1 MASTGRYIEGKASV
15 SSEGSFL
22 NPRAR
27 VSRDISVAYLAVELA
42 KESTLLDSTA
52 ASGIRGIRYVR
63 ESGLKNLVSIDM
75 NADAYAA
82 MAKNFAENKITAKIL
97 NQSLQE
103 YANTAKERFDF
114 IDIDP
119 FGGITPYIYDAMK
132 MAKDGTHLLVTA
144 TDTAVLCGASARA
157 CIRLYGTKPIHN
169 ELSHEFGLRTMIGYV
184 ARTAAQFNA
193 GIKVNLALSH
203 MHYMRVFIE
212 LKNGSESAL
221 DSIEMLG
228 YLHYCNA
235 CHLWDTDMG
244 LIATRRR
251 CGCRGE
257 QMAVYGPAWMGK
269 LNDQKKAKR
278 ISDWAAK
285 NIDFKESVK
294 VAGMM
299 ASEPDALFYYHI
311 PAMTKHAGTGS
322 VSPAAVV
329 AALRGMG
336 FEASPTHI
344 YKSSVKTNAGFADV
358 ERAVAEQAMH

>member
-1 MASTGRYIEGKASV
+1 MALADNYVEGKASV
-15 SSEGSFL
+15 SSAGSFL
-22 NPRAR
+22 NPHAR
-27 VSRDISVAYLAVELA
+27 VSRDISVAYLAVELS
-42 KESTLLDSTA
+42 KNSMLLDSTA

-82 MAKNFAENKITAKIL
+82 MKKNFAKNKIKAKTL

-132 MAKDGTHLLVTA
+132 ISKGGTHLMVTA
-144 TDTAVLCGASARA
+144 TDTAVLCGASAKA

-193 GIKVNLALSH
+193 GIKVNMALSY

-212 LKNGSESAL
+212 LENGSEKAL
-221 DSIEMLG
+221 GSIETMG
-228 YLHYCNA
+228 HLHYCNA
-235 CHLWDTDMG
+235 CHLWDIDRDF
-244 LIATRRR
+244 IAKRHG
-251 CGCRGE
+251 CGSCGK
-257 QMAVYGPAWMGK
+257 QMAVYGPAWMGM
-269 LNDQKKAKR
+269 LNDKDKTKR
-278 ISDWAAK
+278 MSDWISK
-285 NIDFKESVK
+285 HIDFKESVK
-294 VAGMM
+294 VAEMM
-299 ASEPDALFYYHI
+299 ASEPDAPFYYHI
-311 PAMTKHAGTGS
+311 PTMTKQAGIGS

-329 AALRGMG
+329 DTLRTMG
-336 FEASPTHI
+336 FKASATHI
-344 YKSSVKTNAGFADV
+344 HKSSVKTNAGFAEV
-358 ERAVAEQAMH
+358 KRAIAERV